1 MDKLRKVRTT
11 ERSHNVFIFN
21 TNDFSEIFQGKLDM
35 AILGLYPEI
44 FLFSE
49 IHFLTLLYM

>member
-11 ERSHNVFIFN
+11 ERSHDVFILN
-21 TNDFSEIFQGKLDM
+21 TNDFSEIFQGKLGM
-35 AILGLYPEI
+35 AIFALYQEI
-44 FLFSE
+44 VLFSE